1 MRYSG
6 IIKNDVAA
14 GENIC
19 VTLFTQGCP
28 HRCSGC
34 HNPETWSYDGG
45 FEFTERTEQEIIEAI
60 SANGL
65 QRNFAIMGG
74 EPLCPQNYVQVAKLV
89 RNIRLIYPDIR
100 ICVWTGYLYEDLLKI
115 SQSDPWIDMLLDCI
129 DILIDGPYIAAQRDI
144 TLPMR
149 GSANQRI
156 IDLTKK

>member
-45 FEFTERTEQEIIEAI
+45 FEFTEQTEQEIIEAI

-100 ICVWTGYLYEDLLKI
+100 IYVWTGYLYEDLLKI

>member
-100 ICVWTGYLYEDLLKI
+100 IYVWTGYLYEDLLKI